1 MVVIYVNRTRHT
13 VYGKNNQPL
22 FSIERFEPR
31 DKNQH
36 KTISMNQVQ
45 QWYSEKLN
53 LDEDPRTFSIKA
65 MAIDGTKTLKSEQ
78 FTDDELK
85 FYSESEYFQELPDNA
100 KEKFKRYFYVEFM
113 YRL

>member
-1 MVVIYVNRTRHT
+1 
-13 VYGKNNQPL
+13 VYGKNQQPL

-45 QWYSEKLN
+45 QWYAEKLGV
-53 LDEDPRTFSIKA
+53 DEDPRRFSIKG
-65 MAIDGTKTLKSEQ
+65 MAIDGLKTLKSEQ
-78 FTDDELK
+78 FIDDELK
-85 FYSESEYFQELPDNA
+85 FYTESEYFKELPANA
-100 KEKFKRYFYVEFM
+100 QEKFKRFFYVEFM